1 MGVTYVPRGKK
12 GERKMADQKERM
24 TKLAEAA
31 DADKDFA
38 DAVAQAVVARDF
50 DEVSRLAAEKG
61 IQLES
66 EDFEIKEIDG
76 VEVDD
81 AELEAVAGGGAKEK
95 ADARYAQC
103 QTTSCVLCGLGA
115 AFAIW

>member
-1 MGVTYVPRGKK
+1 
-12 GERKMADQKERM
+12 MADQKERM
-24 TKLAEAA
+24 AKLAEAA

-38 DAVAQAVVARDF
+38 DAVAKAVAARDF

-76 VEVDD
+76 AEIDD
-81 AELEAVAGGGAKEK
+81 AELEAVAGGGAREK
-95 ADARYAQC
+95 ANARYAKC
-103 QTTSCVLCGLGA
+103 ETTSCILCGLGA
-115 AFAIW
+115 GFAIW